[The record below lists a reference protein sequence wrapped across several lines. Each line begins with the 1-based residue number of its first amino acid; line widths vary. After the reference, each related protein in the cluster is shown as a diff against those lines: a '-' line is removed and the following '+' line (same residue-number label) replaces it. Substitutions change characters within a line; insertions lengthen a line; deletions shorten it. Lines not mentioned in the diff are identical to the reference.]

1 MNSTKTESNVKIFN
15 RHTVFFLI
23 KDNFYM
29 FFTMGNSTY
38 NLGKDAPWD
47 LFFLER
53 LVREWS

>member
-53 LVREWS
+53 LVSE